1 MFKTMKDARRRM
13 TQTVLA
19 TVGSA
24 EKTEDPNYDA
34 HVAKFDVMI
43 ADMNECGAAL
53 HSYLTK
59 QKALFADGEE
69 LSKSLARVFDENLRM
84 TDWPDVD
91 CELKQCHA
99 AEQYKIR
106 MDLIQNVL
114 RSSASTVTSEH
125 ALDPLKAAISTVTPE
140 IHALKAERAIKVTD
154 YDSYRRRLAEKEAKK
169 QSLEAAGKG
178 DTPAAADVQA
188 DIEKFQKKVQS
199 GLEEYTY
206 VNQKTKAD
214 VVAAKRQHDELM
226 DQLIITTIVCQ
237 AELFTQAAAQLDAII
252 DTLPEDR
259 VREVRR
265 HMHEY
270 VKQGGVRPAP
280 APEKS
285 KLAIGLD
292 LFTGKS
298 VPSDL
303 KKKDD
308 DHHSSPSA
316 AASGSAL
323 PRTQSATAGSSAPP
337 AHPVAVAVPAP
348 ASTSGTTSKT
358 SSFQAAKPNPFA
370 SGDPFEGGEEANEE
384 EEGGNPFAG
393 ETTAAAAVAPP
404 AAPVAPPAPPAATA
418 ESNMVEALFDHEA
431 EEEDELNF
439 SAGDFV
445 EVIDKPDGGWWR
457 GRFNGKEGLFPS
469 NYVKS

>member
-125 ALDPLKAAISTVTPE
+125 ALDPLKAAISTFTPE

-169 QSLEAAGKG
+169 QNLEAAGKG
-178 DTPAAADVQA
+178 DTPAAADIQA

-214 VVAAKRQHDELM
+214 IVNAKKQHDELM

-308 DHHSSPSA
+308 TTPT
-316 AASGSAL
+316 AASSL
-323 PRTQSATAGSSAPP
+323 PRTQSATAGSSSAPS
-337 AHPVAVAVPAP
+337 APVAVAVPAAP
-348 ASTSGTTSKT
+348 ASTSNSKT
-358 SSFQAAKPNPFA
+358 NSFQAAKPNPFA
-370 SGDPFEGGEEANEE
+370 SGDPFEGGDEANEE
-384 EEGGNPFAG
+384 EDSGNPFG
-393 ETTAAAAVAPP
+393 EAEPAP
-404 AAPVAPPAPPAATA
+404 PVAPPAPPAAKSG
-418 ESNMVEALFDHEA
+418 SNMVEALYDHEA
-431 EEEDELNF
+431 EEEDELSF

>member
-1 MFKTMKDARRRM
+1 
-13 TQTVLA
+13 
-19 TVGSA
+19 
-24 EKTEDPNYDA
+24 
-34 HVAKFDVMI
+34 
-43 ADMNECGAAL
+43 L

-140 IHALKAERAIKVTD
+140 VHALKAERAIKVTD

-178 DTPAAADVQA
+178 DTPAAVDVQA

-214 VVAAKRQHDELM
+214 IVAAKRQHDELM

-259 VREVRR
+259 VCLFILLFPKR
-265 HMHEY
+265 
-270 VKQGGVRPAP
+270 
-280 APEKS
+280 
-285 KLAIGLD
+285 LD
-292 LFTGKS
+292 FCLMVVLLLF
-298 VPSDL
+298 L
-303 KKKDD
+303 QM
-308 DHHSSPSA
+308 SSFPGA
-316 AASGSAL
+316 RG
-323 PRTQSATAGSSAPP
+323 APP
-337 AHPVAVAVPAP
+337 HA
-348 ASTSGTTSKT
+348 
-358 SSFQAAKPNPFA
+358 
-370 SGDPFEGGEEANEE
+370 
-384 EEGGNPFAG
+384 
-393 ETTAAAAVAPP
+393 
-404 AAPVAPPAPPAATA
+404 
-418 ESNMVEALFDHEA
+418 
-431 EEEDELNF
+431 
-439 SAGDFV
+439 
-445 EVIDKPDGGWWR
+445 
-457 GRFNGKEGLFPS
+457 
-469 NYVKS
+469 